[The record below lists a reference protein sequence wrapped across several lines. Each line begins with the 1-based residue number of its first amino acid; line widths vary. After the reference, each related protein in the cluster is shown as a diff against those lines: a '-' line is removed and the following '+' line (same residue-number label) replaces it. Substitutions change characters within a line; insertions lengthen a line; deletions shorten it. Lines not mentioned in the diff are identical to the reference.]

1 VRFSS
6 SEAAVTLEQ
15 YGLWVRPV
23 RLRAVLPD
31 VFRPPDDAREPV
43 SLPALEQLSSPAGAA
58 SGLLPA
64 TAADRLGDKAAASE
78 LVRIGRIIDHSKK

>member
-1 VRFSS
+1 
-6 SEAAVTLEQ
+6 
-15 YGLWVRPV
+15 
-23 RLRAVLPD
+23 

-64 TAADRLGDKAAASE
+64 TAADRLGDRAAASE
-78 LVRIGRIIDHSKK
+78 LVRIGRIIDQCTPNATGGTTEIKKYYCKDH